1 MDAYERITRNTA
13 EVVTDAE
20 IETLAAD
27 PDGKRAYVGYEPSGV
42 LHIGHMLTANK
53 LIDLQAAGF
62 EVSFASIRSTAE
74 RMRDQFIAYGLDES
88 NTQFVLGS
96 DFQLDEDYTLDL
108 HALELETTLA
118 RAERA
123 MSEIKSGDSVHV
135 SQAVYPLMQALDIPY
150 LGVDLAVGGVE
161 QRKVHMLAR
170 DVLPSIDREP
180 PTSLHTPLIAD
191 LTTGEGKMSSSAGV
205 TISMEDDRDAITETN
220 GRTPSSRCSST
231 TCSRGSRPSSS
242 SDPQSTAATSS
253 TRRTSPWRRTSSP
266 ASSTRPTRRVR
277 SPSTSI
283 DSSLPGATSS
293 SSDTRS
299 HSGVESA
306 VAAEQP
312 SRGHVG
318 SRHRLPV
325 AVSKTGSPQ
334 THSSTATPA
343 GIESVVSHAGYRS
356 QPRNTRPGA
365 D

>member
-13 EVVTDAE
+13 EVVTEEE
-20 IETLAAD
+20 IETLSDD

-53 LIDLQAAGF
+53 LIDLQEAGF
-62 EVSFASIRSTAE
+62 EVTVLLADVHAYLNDKGSFAEIRSTAE

-123 MSEIKSGDSVHV
+123 MADIKSGDAVKV

-150 LGVDLAVGGVE
+150 LGVDLAVGGME

-191 LTTGEGKMSSSAGV
+191 LGTGEGKMSSSTGV
-205 TISMEDDRDAITETN
+205 TLSMEDSREEIEEKVNRAYCPPTADPDPTEE
-220 GRTPSSRCSST
+220 
-231 TCSRGSRPSSS
+231 
-242 SDPQSTAATSS
+242 
-253 TRRTSPWRRTSSP
+253 
-266 ASSTRPTRRVR
+266 
-277 SPSTSI
+277 
-283 DSSLPGATSS
+283 
-293 SSDTRS
+293 
-299 HSGVESA
+299 GVERENPVLQVFEYHVFPRFETVVVERPDEYGGDLEYGGYGA
-306 VAAEQP
+306 LEADLEAGELHPADAKGALAEYLD
-312 SRGHVG
+312 
-318 SRHRLPV
+318 RLI
-325 AVSKTGSPQ
+325 A
-334 THSSTATPA
+334 
-343 GIESVVSHAGYRS
+343 
-356 QPRNTRPGA
+356 PGREQLA
-365 D
+365 E

>member
-1 MDAYERITRNTA
+1 MPSGRATVRMDAYERITRNTA

-62 EVSFASIRSTAE
+62 EVTVLLADVHAYLNDKGSFASIRSTAE

-205 TISMEDDRDAITETN
+205 TISMEDDRDAITEKVNSAYCPPTA
-220 GRTPSSRCSST
+220 
-231 TCSRGSRPSSS
+231 
-242 SDPQSTAATSS
+242 DPE
-253 TRRTSPWRRTSSP
+253 
-266 ASSTRPTRRVR
+266 PT
-277 SPSTSI
+277 
-283 DSSLPGATSS
+283 D
-293 SSDTRS
+293 D
-299 HSGVESA
+299 
-306 VAAEQP
+306 
-312 SRGHVG
+312 
-318 SRHRLPV
+318 
-325 AVSKTGSPQ
+325 
-334 THSSTATPA
+334 
-343 GIESVVSHAGYRS
+343 GIERENPVLQVFEYHVFPRFETVVVE
-356 QPRNTRPGA
+356 RPAEYGGDLEYEAYEPLETDLESGELHPADAKGA
-365 D
+365 LAEYLDRLVAPGRDQLVE

>member
-53 LIDLQAAGF
+53 LIDLQEAGF
-62 EVSFASIRSTAE
+62 EVTVLLADVHAYLNDKGSFASIRSTAE

-205 TISMEDDRDAITETN
+205 TISMEDDRDAITEKVNSAYCPPTA
-220 GRTPSSRCSST
+220 
-231 TCSRGSRPSSS
+231 
-242 SDPQSTAATSS
+242 DPE
-253 TRRTSPWRRTSSP
+253 
-266 ASSTRPTRRVR
+266 PT
-277 SPSTSI
+277 
-283 DSSLPGATSS
+283 D
-293 SSDTRS
+293 D
-299 HSGVESA
+299 
-306 VAAEQP
+306 
-312 SRGHVG
+312 
-318 SRHRLPV
+318 
-325 AVSKTGSPQ
+325 
-334 THSSTATPA
+334 
-343 GIESVVSHAGYRS
+343 GIERENPVLQVFEYHVFPRFETVVVE
-356 QPRNTRPGA
+356 RPAEYGGDLEYEAYEPLETDLESGELHPADAKGA
-365 D
+365 LAEYLDRLVAPGRDQLVE

>member
-62 EVSFASIRSTAE
+62 EVTVLLADVHAYLNDKGSFASIRSTAE

-205 TISMEDDRDAITETN
+205 TISMEDDRDAITEKVNSAYCPPTA
-220 GRTPSSRCSST
+220 
-231 TCSRGSRPSSS
+231 
-242 SDPQSTAATSS
+242 DPE
-253 TRRTSPWRRTSSP
+253 
-266 ASSTRPTRRVR
+266 PT
-277 SPSTSI
+277 
-283 DSSLPGATSS
+283 D
-293 SSDTRS
+293 D
-299 HSGVESA
+299 
-306 VAAEQP
+306 
-312 SRGHVG
+312 
-318 SRHRLPV
+318 
-325 AVSKTGSPQ
+325 
-334 THSSTATPA
+334 
-343 GIESVVSHAGYRS
+343 GIERENPVLQVFEYHVFPRFETVVVE
-356 QPRNTRPGA
+356 RPAEYGGDLEYEAYEPLETDLESGELHPADAKGA
-365 D
+365 LAEYLDRLVAPGREQLVE